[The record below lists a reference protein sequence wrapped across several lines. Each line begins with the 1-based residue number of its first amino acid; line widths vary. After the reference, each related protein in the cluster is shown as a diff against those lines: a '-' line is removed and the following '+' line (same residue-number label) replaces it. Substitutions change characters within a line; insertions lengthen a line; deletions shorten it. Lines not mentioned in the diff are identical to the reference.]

1 MKDESA
7 IKVAEASR
15 SAAMQKMVS
24 VKEAKL
30 AEEGKPALTDK
41 EKEIIALKEK
51 KHWTDGLR
59 ESAANFNSK
68 KEAASKT
75 STHDTNEEHSDEE
88 HSDVSDDEDEKLVAH
103 FDSNHDVE
111 AAAVDGD
118 EKKAEQLHEEARKA
132 MD

>member
-1 MKDESA
+1 
-7 IKVAEASR
+7 
-15 SAAMQKMVS
+15 MQKMVS

-30 AEEGKPALTDK
+30 AEEDKPALTDK
-41 EKEIIALKEK
+41 EKKIIALKEK

-59 ESAANFNSK
+59 ASTAAFNSK
-68 KEAASKT
+68 KEASNKT
-75 STHDTNEEHSDEE
+75 STHNTNEE

-111 AAAVDGD
+111 AAAVNGD